1 MPSSGTLTVVSS
13 KDRSEDLASLPV
25 EALNQLIANGK
36 YAEVLKRWGLSD
48 EAVPTSEINPQGL
61 PKT

>member
-1 MPSSGTLTVVSS
+1 MQ
-13 KDRSEDLASLPV
+13 

-48 EAVPTSEINPQGL
+48 EAVTTSEINPQGL